1 MNKKFKFLTVL
12 LALVMTIG
20 AFAPFSARAEEAKE
34 TTEKVTLHKILM
46 KDNDALTKHN
56 GTEKYDIENGVDIQ
70 SFFGKESKEIDGV
83 YFVLKFADDYKE
95 ENKRGK
101 YVKRLY
107 DGTDHKAEADKLAPT
122 DTLEATD
129 KIEEAVGGL
138 TTANGLTF
146 DTSKL
151 NGKFIIDE
159 VREKSTYKGTE
170 QIIGKDGKP
179 VEVKTELSGSRAVPV
194 EITLPIVTEKGVI
207 KEAHVYPKNIEDKP
221 EIDKNFEKDHFKKD
235 SDVHEDKNGN
245 IDAGAKYENYGK
257 DKATAKVNVGDVV
270 PYEVKT
276 KIPKDAKYKKLVWTD
291 EMTKGLTYNKGTLKV
306 NGAGLT
312 DDDYILL
319 ETDKGFTLNIKESG
333 LEKIE
338 NAAKNGEVEITLTY
352 SATVN
357 KTAVSDNTD
366 ENHVKLEYYN
376 TPGFTPS
383 EVTPKNQEIE
393 VVKNWA
399 TDGNQTVTDAD
410 KKAVIGYTLQEKI
423 VKENDEIQ
431 WKDVETVVKTYN
443 EEDGE
448 NSFNHTFKNLD
459 DNKTYRVV
467 ETVMGYD
474 PEYKTEENGKV
485 KIVNK
490 KTENPNVLE
499 PTDPKVITGGRRFVK
514 TDDEGNRLEGA
525 EFYVKKTVTED
536 GKQVDK
542 YLVHSSIVEVKE
554 NKEKLDAA
562 KDARDKAYEEYNKMS
577 KAEQEG
583 EAGKQKKE
591 EMKNL
596 QEKYEELLNK
606 YSDSYT
612 WGTKDDKHVV
622 ILTSDKEGRFE
633 ITGLK
638 YGNYFLEEKTA
649 PNGFAKLEQDIP
661 FEVKFGSYKGDKAKD
676 MKYNPEDKDDDENTV
691 YGYQVINKKYTIPQ
705 TGGIGTVIFTVVGV
719 MLMVG
724 AAFALK
730 RRKEDELEG
739 LA

>member
-12 LALVMTIG
+12 LALVMTLG
-20 AFAPFSARAEEAKE
+20 AFAPFSAVKAADEKKEE
-34 TTEKVTLHKILM
+34 TTNKVTVHKILM
-46 KDNDALTKHN
+46 KDKTAFSNHN
-56 GTEKYDIENGVDIQ
+56 VEKKYDIENGIP
-70 SFFGKESKEIDGV
+70 SITEFFGDKSEEISGV
-83 YFVLKFADDYKE
+83 YFKIQKLKKGFEDKDADVNNEDQWEDFTIE
-95 ENKRGK
+95 ENGEIKSDPSK
-101 YVKRLY
+101 
-107 DGTDHKAEADKLAPT
+107 E
-122 DTLEATD
+122 
-129 KIEEAVGGL
+129 GL
-138 TTANGLTF
+138 TTENGWEITTTGLKGTF
-146 DTSKL
+146 R
-151 NGKFIIDE
+151 IIE
-159 VREKSTYKGTE
+159 IHEKSTYKGANGETLT
-170 QIIGKDGKP
+170 GMK
-179 VEVKTELSGSRAVPV
+179 AVPV
-194 EITLPIVTEKGVI
+194 KIKLPVVTEKGI
-207 KEAHVYPKNIEDKP
+207 INQAHVYPKNIEDKP
-221 EIDKNFEKDHFKKD
+221 QIDKNFKKDHFNKD
-235 SDVHEDKNGN
+235 SDVHEDNNDN
-245 IDAGAKYENYGK
+245 IDAGAQYENSDK

-270 PYEVKT
+270 PFEVKT

-291 EMTKGLTYNKGTLKV
+291 EMTKGLTYNKGTLDI

-312 DDDYILL
+312 KDDYILL
-319 ETDKGFTLNIKESG
+319 ETEKGFTLNIKESG

-338 NAAKNGEVEITLTY
+338 NAAKAGDVEITLTY

-357 KTAVSDNTD
+357 KSAEPDVEDKN
-366 ENHVKLEYYN
+366 NVKLEYYN

-383 EVTPKNQEIE
+383 EVTPKDQKIE

-399 TDGNQTVTDAD
+399 TDGNQAVTDAD
-410 KKAVIGYTLQEKI
+410 KKAVIGYTLQEKF
-423 VKENDEIQ
+423 VENNEIK
-431 WKDVETVVKTYN
+431 WKDVETVVKTYS
-443 EEDGE
+443 EEAGE
-448 NSFNHTFKNLD
+448 NSFNHTFTNLD

-536 GKQVDK
+536 EKQVDK

-577 KAEQEG
+577 KADQEG
-583 EAGKQKKE
+583 EAGKAKKE
-591 EMKNL
+591 EMKTL
-596 QEKYEELLNK
+596 QEKYEELLNE

-612 WGTKDDKHVV
+612 WGSKDDKHVV

>member
-12 LALVMTIG
+12 LALVMAIG
-20 AFAPFSARAEEAKE
+20 AFAPFSARAEEPTTEAT
-34 TTEKVTLHKILM
+34 TTEKVILHKVLM
-46 KDNDALTKHN
+46 DKESFGKVGEN
-56 GTEKYDIENGVDIQ
+56 GKTVGENGEKYDTRKIEDIAAY
-70 SFFGKESKEIDGV
+70 FGGKSKEIDGV

-95 ENKRGK
+95 QDKQGK
-101 YVKRLY
+101 FVKH
-107 DGTDHKAEADKLAPT
+107 GADTLTPAYP
-122 DTLEATD
+122 LEATD

-138 TTANGLTF
+138 TTATGLTF

-151 NGKFIIDE
+151 EGKFIIDE

-170 QIIGKDGKP
+170 KITDKDGKT
-179 VEVKTELSGSRAVPV
+179 VEVKTELSGSKAVPV
-194 EITLPIVTEKGVI
+194 VITLPLKNEKGI
-207 KEAHVYPKNIEDKP
+207 IREAHVYPKNIEDKP
-221 EIDKNFEKDHFKKD
+221 QIDKNFKKDHFKATD
-235 SDVHEDKNGN
+235 AHEDKNGN
-245 IDAGAKYENYGK
+245 IDAGAQYENSGK
-257 DKATAKVNVGDVV
+257 DKATAKVKVGDVV

-276 KIPKDAKYKKLVWTD
+276 KISKDAKYKKLVWTD
-291 EMTKGLTYNKGTLKV
+291 EMTKGLTYNKGSLV
-306 NGAGLT
+306 VDGAGLT
-312 DDDYILL
+312 KDDYILL
-319 ETDKGFTLNIKESG
+319 ETEKGFTLNIKESG
-333 LEKIE
+333 LTKIE
-338 NAAKNGEVEITLTY
+338 DAAKAGDVEITLTY

-357 KTAVSDNTD
+357 KTAVPDKVD

-399 TDGNQTVTDAD
+399 TDGNQAVTEAD

-423 VKENDEIQ
+423 GDNK
-431 WKDVETVVKTYN
+431 WKDVETVVKTYS
-443 EEDGE
+443 EEAGE
-448 NSFNHTFKNLD
+448 KSFDHKFTGLD

-514 TDDEGNRLEGA
+514 TDDEKNRLEGA
-525 EFYVKKTVTED
+525 EFYVKNANGE
-536 GKQVDK
+536 
-542 YLVHSSIVEVKE
+542 YLVHSSIVENANNKKE
-554 NKEKLDAA
+554 LDDA
-562 KDARDKAYEEYNKMS
+562 KDARDTAYEEYNKMS
-577 KAEQEG
+577 KADQEG
-583 EAGKQKKE
+583 EAGKKKIE
-591 EMKNL
+591 EMKKL
-596 QEKYEELLNK
+596 QEKYEDLLNK

-612 WGTKDDKHVV
+612 WGKKDDKHVV

-649 PNGFAKLEQDIP
+649 PKGFAKLEQDIP

-676 MKYNPEDKDDDENTV
+676 MKYNPEDKDADENTV
-691 YGYQVINKKYTIPQ
+691 YGQQVINKKYTIPQ